1 MGLEISLYLT
11 RSPRDSNWEGRVE
24 NDQNF
29 KSSPTWLRSYKKYI
43 KRKIENKDFNGGR
56 PLTPRILSVSGCLL
70 PIEVTTQ
77 TFTTMVVLL

>member
-1 MGLEISLYLT
+1 MFNSFVNFLIWPLEISLYLT

-43 KRKIENKDFNGGR
+43 KRKIENKEDTYF
-56 PLTPRILSVSGCLL
+56 I
-70 PIEVTTQ
+70 
-77 TFTTMVVLL
+77 

>member
-1 MGLEISLYLT
+1 MFNSFVNFLIWPLEISLYLT

-43 KRKIENKDFNGGR
+43 KRKIENKEDTYF
-56 PLTPRILSVSGCLL
+56 L
-70 PIEVTTQ
+70 
-77 TFTTMVVLL
+77 